1 MFGELV
7 QCSWYSDSL
16 QAGQSRVKILAGT
29 RNFLISKTVQTSC
42 GLTQAPIQW
51 VPRLRMSG
59 TVTLLSLCI
68 FTAWAEITLLL
79 AFIAVYVNSGFHCAV

>member
-1 MFGELV
+1 
-7 QCSWYSDSL
+7 
-16 QAGQSRVKILAGT
+16 
-29 RNFLISKTVQTSC
+29 VQTSC